1 MNNHRPA
8 YHFLPPSNWMNDP
21 NGLIQWEGQYHL
33 FYQYNPY
40 AAVPGN
46 IHWGHAVS
54 ADLVHWADLSIALSP
69 TPGSVDAG
77 GCWSGCAVD
86 DGGLPTLIYTGFR
99 DGVQC
104 PCLATSQDGLLT
116 WEKYPGN
123 PIISNPPE
131 GLELVGFRDHTVW
144 REDGAWMMGIGS
156 GIAGVGGAVLLYRSG
171 DLRRWEY
178 LGPLCTGA
186 QTQDSRVPTGAM
198 WECPSFFA
206 LGDRH
211 VLIVSVW
218 TEGITG
224 YTAAMTGTYQDRR
237 FNPLK
242 IDKLDYG
249 NHYFYAPQTMLDDRG
264 RRLMWG
270 WIQEGRPVEAQ
281 VAAGWSGVMSLPREL
296 RLSEDGELEVSFV
309 PELAVLRGDYVH
321 IEHLDIIPG
330 KEGYLSNAGGET
342 LEIQVDL
349 LRGAAAQ
356 SGLVLHRHPSGEEAT
371 RVVVNWQAERL
382 ELVRRHSSLDPDV
395 DRTDLGGPL
404 PGLGGGVAHLHLYLD
419 HSVIE
424 VIGNDRVALTGR
436 VYPTLPQSIGI
447 DCFAVGGP
455 ARVKTLDLWQLISI

>member
-1 MNNHRPA
+1 MDLKESRALGEGRGNAFIRFLKEGREEDCGMLETPEKIRELQRKLYQKAKQEKEYRFYLLYDKVYQRNILSHA
-8 YHFLPPSNWMNDP
+8 YR
-21 NGLIQWEGQYHL
+21 
-33 FYQYNPY
+33 
-40 AAVPGN
+40 
-46 IHWGHAVS
+46 
-54 ADLVHWADLSIALSP
+54 LVQANKGAC
-69 TPGSVDAG
+69 GV
-77 GCWSGCAVD
+77 
-86 DGGLPTLIYTGFR
+86 
-99 DGVQC
+99 DGV
-104 PCLATSQDGLLT
+104 TFESIEEKGGGVDG
-116 WEKYPGN
+116 
-123 PIISNPPE
+123 
-131 GLELVGFRDHTVW
+131 
-144 REDGAWMMGIGS
+144 
-156 GIAGVGGAVLLYRSG
+156 
-171 DLRRWEY
+171 Y
-178 LGPLCTGA
+178 LKT
-186 QTQDSRVPTGAM
+186 
-198 WECPSFFA
+198 F
-206 LGDRH
+206 
-211 VLIVSVW
+211 
-218 TEGITG
+218 
-224 YTAAMTGTYQDRR
+224 
-237 FNPLK
+237 
-242 IDKLDYG
+242 
-249 NHYFYAPQTMLDDRG
+249 
-264 RRLMWG
+264 
-270 WIQEGRPVEAQ
+270 QEGRPVEAQ

-404 PGLGGGVAHLHLYLD
+404 PGLGGGMAHLHLYLD

-424 VIGNDRVALTGR
+424 VIANDRAALTGR